1 MPSNTEQIQNPPTA
15 EEVVIQ
21 KAIVKKNKAAVMAKI
36 NLQGRMSQGFRLVN
50 NQAYAQKLQK
60 LKAKI
65 ASNEYANDANRNQD
79 VSMLN
84 IMTQKGTLSN
94 YLDANTSN
102 KLANKTLDFKARN
115 QIANTQLKRKQLF
128 LMFRSTCE
136 AQ

>member
-15 EEVVIQ
+15 EEIVIQ

-65 ASNEYANDANRNQD
+65 ASNEYANRNQD

-128 LMFRSTCE
+128 LMFQSTCE